1 MGCGPWGWERRSDAC
16 AYGVEM
22 GRRRGFFAE
31 LQHQAAVAQR
41 ERERAQAAAV
51 KEQLRAQ
58 REAERAFNAAQRA
71 KAAAAKADARA
82 AAEAEREAKQLHIAA
97 QESKVTAMNAHL
109 EMQLTEIDS
118 ILEATLTV
126 DDYVDLEKLR
136 KSASHPPFESKYQT
150 AAHPPVPI
158 QVPPEPVFVQPEAPK
173 GLSALTGKKKHA
185 GAVTAA
191 RAAFEEEHRQW
202 QAYSASIPMRQLE
215 QLRAHTAAEEQ
226 RLQNLASEQARYDK
240 ECKARQAE
248 VDNAN
253 AELDVLIHNFQ
264 AGKQDAVTE
273 YIGIV
278 FGNSVY
284 PEGFPCA
291 VDYEYDQQSCE
302 LRVSLTF
309 PPPSDLPM
317 VRQYKYVKAKD
328 EILESMQTVKEQR
341 DRYSGVVENMVLR
354 TLHEVWESDRDGK
367 IDSISLAGG
376 VAHIDPATG
385 QEAFTPLIAVAVD
398 RATFGAIDLA
408 RVTPAETLKY
418 LKAVVSK
425 NPHALARIDTSAGV
439 RGH

>member
-1 MGCGPWGWERRSDAC
+1 MGCGPWGWARRSDAC
-16 AYGVEM
+16 VYGVEM

-31 LQHQAAVAQR
+31 MQHQAAVAQR

-51 KEQLRAQ
+51 REQLRAQ

-71 KAAAAKADARA
+71 RAAAAKADVRA

-97 QESKVTAMNAHL
+97 QESKVAAMNAQL
-109 EMQLTEIDS
+109 EMQLAEIDS
-118 ILEATLTV
+118 ILEATLKV

-136 KSASHPPFESKYQT
+136 KSASHPPFESKYQ
-150 AAHPPVPI
+150 APVPPPAPI

-185 GAVTAA
+185 GAVAAA
-191 RAAFEEEHRQW
+191 RAAFEEQHRQW

-215 QLRAHTAAEEQ
+215 QLTAHTAAEEQ
-226 RLQNLASEQARYDK
+226 RLQSLALDRARYDK
-240 ECKARQAE
+240 ECQTREAE
-248 VDNAN
+248 VDAAN

-273 YIGIV
+273 YVGIV

-284 PEGFPCA
+284 PDSITWA
-291 VDYEYDQQSCE
+291 VDYEYDQESRE

-309 PPPSDLPM
+309 PQPEDLPT

-328 EILESMQTVKEQR
+328 EIAESPQTLKEQR
-341 DRYSGVVENMVLR
+341 DRYSSVVENMVLR
-354 TLHEVWESDRDGK
+354 TLHEVWESDREGK

-385 QEAFTPLIAVAVD
+385 QETFTPLIAVAVD

-418 LKAVVSK
+418 LKAVLSK

>member
-1 MGCGPWGWERRSDAC
+1 MR
-16 AYGVEM
+16 
-22 GRRRGFFAE
+22 
-31 LQHQAAVAQR
+31 
-41 ERERAQAAAV
+41 
-51 KEQLRAQ
+51 EQLRAQ

-71 KAAAAKADARA
+71 MAAAAKADARA
-82 AAEAEREAKQLHIAA
+82 AAEAEREAKRLHIAA
-97 QESKVTAMNAHL
+97 QESKVGAMNAHL
-109 EMQLTEIDS
+109 EMQLAEIDS
-118 ILEATLTV
+118 ILEATLKV

-136 KSASHPPFESKYQT
+136 KSASHPPFESKYL
-150 AAHPPVPI
+150 APISSPAPI

-185 GAVTAA
+185 ASVAAA
-191 RAAFEEEHRQW
+191 RAAFEEQHRQW

-215 QLRAHTAAEEQ
+215 QLTAHTAAEEQ
-226 RLQNLASEQARYDK
+226 RLQHLASDRSQYDK
-240 ECKARQAE
+240 ECQARQAE
-248 VDNAN
+248 VDAAN
-253 AELDVLIHNFQ
+253 AELDTLIHNFQ

-273 YIGIV
+273 YVGIV

-284 PEGFPCA
+284 PDSFPWG
-291 VDYEYDQQSCE
+291 VDYEYDQESRE

-309 PPPSDLPM
+309 PQPSALPT

-328 EILESMQTVKEQR
+328 EITESLQTVKEQR
-341 DRYSGVVENMVLR
+341 DRYSSVVENMVLR

-376 VAHIDPATG
+376 VAHVDPATG
-385 QEAFTPLIAVAVD
+385 REAFTPLIAVAVD
-398 RATFGAIDLA
+398 RTTFCAIDLA

-425 NPHALARIDTSAGV
+425 NPHALAGIDTSAGV